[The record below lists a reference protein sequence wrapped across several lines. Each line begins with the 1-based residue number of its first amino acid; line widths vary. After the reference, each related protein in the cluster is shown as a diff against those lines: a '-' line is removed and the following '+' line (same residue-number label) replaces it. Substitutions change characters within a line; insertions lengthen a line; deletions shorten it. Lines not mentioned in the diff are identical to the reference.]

1 MFVFNIIYPIFTHNC
16 LGVISVY
23 CCNMCAE
30 ETWYVHYFSWWC
42 ILMQYWL
49 LLLYICMF
57 CMYIYCIVVFILLC
71 HFWQYLSLSYV
82 LFLLCTCS
90 VIVYLDC
97 EIFFM
102 YCTVSMYVLYV
113 YVWTGG
119 QGEYTL
125 FQQEMGNNVTVF
137 CTFFYIYSL
146 LTNT

>member
-16 LGVISVY
+16 LGVVSVY

-30 ETWYVHYFSWWC
+30 EIWYVQYFSCWC

-71 HFWQYLSLSYV
+71 HFWQYLCLSYV

-97 EIFFM
+97 DIFSCTALFQYM
-102 YCTVSMYVLYV
+102 YCMFMFGLGDRGSTLYFNRRWAIMSLYFVL
-113 YVWTGG
+113 
-119 QGEYTL
+119 
-125 FQQEMGNNVTVF
+125 
-137 CTFFYIYSL
+137 FYIYTL